1 VEECGV
7 VKLQSVVVSVR
18 DLDIVS
24 DESWAYIWVRSLTK
38 SVIYVGATGV
48 HPSLRTWLHLNHTNP
63 EVGRVAQRFT
73 DAGGDITEEFFIVG
87 YVVPPQL
94 SRAEVRDAVVDALSS
109 TSALDALFAGDR
121 TVSNELGAESVAF
134 AAAIVTDLLSRLS

>member
-7 VKLQSVVVSVR
+7 DRLRSVVVSVR
-18 DLDIVS
+18 DLDIVP

-63 EVGRVAQRFT
+63 EVARVAKRFT
-73 DAGGDITEEFFIVG
+73 DIGGDITEEFFVVG

-121 TVSNELGAESVAF
+121 TVSNELGTESVTF